1 MKWFEIDRHQH
12 SLRRAAI
19 KLSVV
24 QMPEQSDGH
33 TCSDERFEVTDSKVT
48 WR

>member
-1 MKWFEIDRHQH
+1 MLNFLKLPLLKE
-12 SLRRAAI
+12 RRAAI

-33 TCSDERFEVTDSKVT
+33 TCSDESFEVTDSKVT